1 MKNRQLR
8 IGYIFL
14 PLLFVP
20 LLVLAGKSDPEAI
33 ELLRKNETL
42 LRSAGTITE
51 YQVKI
56 VRRDWNRT
64 LVFRSH
70 DDYVNEQFRI
80 EILSPR
86 KIKGTVFLKSDK
98 RLSMYLPKLRRAIAI
113 SPAMMHD
120 PWMGSDFNNQDL
132 IESDSLIGDYTH
144 RILSRTRDDTEDRIV
159 IESVPKPDAPVAW
172 GKLRY
177 HLQSDGLPLQL
188 EYYDS
193 AGTLVRSMSFSEPKE
208 FGNRTVPTR
217 MTMQP
222 SDRPDQHTEI
232 NIEDVQFDVA
242 IGRELF
248 VFNTGKAGKK

>member
-1 MKNRQLR
+1 MNNRKLLK
-8 IGYIFL
+8 GYIFL
-14 PLLFVP
+14 PLVFVP
-20 LLVLAGKSDPEAI
+20 LLVWAGKSDPEAI

-56 VRRDWNRT
+56 VRPDWNRT
-64 LVFRSH
+64 LEFRSH
-70 DDYVNEQFRI
+70 DDYVNEQFRL
-80 EILSPR
+80 EILNPR
-86 KIKGTVFLKSDK
+86 KVKGTVFVKSDK

-144 RILSRTRDDTEDRIV
+144 RILSRTRDDTGDRIV
-159 IESVPKPDAPVAW
+159 IESAPKPDAPVAW

-177 HLQSDGLPLQL
+177 HLRSDGLPLQL
-188 EYYDS
+188 EFYDS
-193 AGTLVRSMSFSEPKE
+193 AGRLVRNMSFSEPKK

-222 SDRPDQHTEI
+222 SDKPNQYTEI
-232 NIEDVQFDVA
+232 NIENVQFDVP
-242 IGRELF
+242 IESELF
-248 VFNTGKAGKK
+248 VFNTGKTGKK